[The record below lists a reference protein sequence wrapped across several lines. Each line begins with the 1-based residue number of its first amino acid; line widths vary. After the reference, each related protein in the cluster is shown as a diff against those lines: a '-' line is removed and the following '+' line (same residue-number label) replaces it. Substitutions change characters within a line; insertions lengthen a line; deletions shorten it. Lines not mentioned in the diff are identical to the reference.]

1 MGFKM
6 LFKNKFPRLN
16 QIEVKSITLK
26 YKYTSVL
33 GVCVCV
39 CVFVCVCVCVK
50 ERNSTICKAFEK
62 SLSQAA

>member
-26 YKYTSVL
+26 YKYISVL
-33 GVCVCV
+33 GVCVYMCVYMCV
-39 CVFVCVCVCVK
+39 CV
-50 ERNSTICKAFEK
+50 
-62 SLSQAA
+62 